1 MTRPGLYGLMAE
13 FADPGAVVT
22 AAHRVREAG
31 YRKVDAFTPYPM
43 EELTEALELPHSRL
57 PLLVLIG
64 GITGLL
70 AGYGLEYWA
79 SVIEYPMNIG
89 GKPFHSWPAFIPPA
103 FETTILGAA
112 ITAVLGMLA
121 LNGLPEPYH
130 PVFNVPTFALASKD
144 RFFICIEA
152 TDPRFDLDETW
163 SFLTSLSPRVV
174 SEVEQ

>member
-1 MTRPGLYGLMAE
+1 MSRPGLYGLMAE
-13 FADPGAVVT
+13 FVDPAVVT

-112 ITAVLGMLA
+112 VTAVLGMLA

-130 PVFNVPTFALASKD
+130 GVQRRHSPWPARTGSSSASRPTILPDS
-144 RFFICIEA
+144 
-152 TDPRFDLDETW
+152 TTW
-163 SFLTSLSPRVV
+163 SS
-174 SEVEQ
+174 